1 MGIENTLIYCITTA
15 EKWSQSKQKGVHT
28 ELSLEAEG
36 FIHCS
41 YPHQLLRVANKYFKD
56 VEGPLILCIDRSQLE
71 SEVVD
76 EDLSDLGELYPHI
89 YGGLMLMRWLRCL
102 RFKPQSKGSLV
113 CRIALLKVD
122 AVVLEFESP
131 NRHYPQHLYLYL
143 ERIGLSLFL
152 SSHHPVNQAG
162 A

>member
-15 EKWSQSKQKGVHT
+15 EKWSQSKQKGIHT
-28 ELSLEAEG
+28 EPSLEAEG

-89 YGGLMLMRWLRCL
+89 YGA
-102 RFKPQSKGSLV
+102 
-113 CRIALLKVD
+113 INAD
-122 AVVLEFESP
+122 AVVEVLTFQTSEQGEFNLP
-131 NRHYPQHLYLYL
+131 DRLALL
-143 ERIGLSLFL
+143 
-152 SSHHPVNQAG
+152 
-162 A
+162 